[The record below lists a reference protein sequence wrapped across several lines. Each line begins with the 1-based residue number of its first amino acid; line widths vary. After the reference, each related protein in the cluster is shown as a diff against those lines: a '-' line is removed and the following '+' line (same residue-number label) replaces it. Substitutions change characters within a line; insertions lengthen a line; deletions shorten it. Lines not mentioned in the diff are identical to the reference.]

1 MGHPKTPKPQNPKT
15 PGFYLND
22 MFVFRLRGVNSLFLS
37 VMYKYQNRSRSFL
50 LLLML
55 LQDDVE
61 VSALLVDSDAKDYR
75 PDPSEEKGSRV
86 ELNHSIHDSTAIAL

>member
-1 MGHPKTPKPQNPKT
+1 
-15 PGFYLND
+15 

-37 VMYKYQNRSRSFL
+37 VMYKYQGRSRSFLL

-61 VSALLVDSDAKDYR
+61 VSALLVDGDAKDYR